1 MEPRLWRAVRG
12 KLAAVLRLWACALVL
27 ASACGQPQKRD
38 RGFADG
44 EDEGGGPFTAAANF
58 EPVAF
63 EVEVTGPD
71 DGRPIILIPG
81 LACPGDVW
89 KETVAHLGDA
99 YQAHVLTLAGF
110 AGVER
115 IDEPI
120 SKAVRRDLTRYIRS
134 RKLKDPVIVGHS
146 MGGFIAFWIA
156 SYHPELVGPVIIVDA
171 SPALSGGLEEAKE
184 LRTKWRKASDEVFAA
199 QVRAK
204 FSAMTH
210 DAKRMAPVIDQIAKS
225 DRKVIG
231 DAIYEMIMT
240 DLRSEVPNI
249 KAPVLILAADGGLQ
263 SRIREQTKDIPDHQ
277 LIVIRGAAHFVM
289 WDQPEAFFAAVD
301 RFLAEH

>member
-1 MEPRLWRAVRG
+1 MRRIVTLLAV
-12 KLAAVLRLWACALVL
+12 AA
-27 ASACGQPQKRD
+27 ACGHPQTAKD
-38 RGFADG
+38 RGFGGGD
-44 EDEGGGPFTAAANF
+44 DSDGGGPFTAAADF
-58 EPVAF
+58 QPTAF

-71 DGRPIILIPG
+71 DGRPIIFIPG

-110 AGVER
+110 AGLPP

-120 SKAVRRDLTRYIRS
+120 GKAVRRDLTRYIRS
-134 RKLKDPVIVGHS
+134 RHLKDPVIVGHS
-146 MGGFIAFWIA
+146 MGGFLAFWMA

-171 SPALSGGLEEAKE
+171 SPALSGGLDEAKE
-184 LRTKWRKASDEVFAA
+184 LRTKWRKASDEVFAQ

-204 FSAMTH
+204 FSSMTH
-210 DAKRMAPVIDQIAKS
+210 DAKRMAPVLDEIAKS

-240 DLRSEVPNI
+240 DLRPEVSNI
-249 KAPVLILAADGGLQ
+249 KAPVLVVAADGGLQ
-263 SRIREQTKDIPDHQ
+263 GRIREQTADIPDHQ
-277 LIVIRGAAHFVM
+277 MIVIRGAAHFVM
-289 WDQPEAFFAAVD
+289 WDQPQAFFAAID
-301 RFLAEH
+301 RFLAAHP

>member
-1 MEPRLWRAVRG
+1 
-12 KLAAVLRLWACALVL
+12 VL

-134 RKLKDPVIVGHS
+134 KKLKDPVIVGHS

-263 SRIREQTKDIPDHQ
+263 YRIREQTKDIPDHQ
-277 LIVIRGAAHFVM
+277 MIVIRGAAHFVM
-289 WDQPEAFFAAVD
+289 WDQPAAFFAAVD